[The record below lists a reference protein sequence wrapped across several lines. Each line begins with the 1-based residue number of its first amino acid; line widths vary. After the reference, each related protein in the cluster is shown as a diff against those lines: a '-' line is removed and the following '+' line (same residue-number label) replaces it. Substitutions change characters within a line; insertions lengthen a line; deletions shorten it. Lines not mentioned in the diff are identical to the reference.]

1 MNARISRDA
10 QKLHFFCLNYVW
22 LSWVTQGKEKRHH
35 WHKILFINPTVK
47 PEHVQIWESANKT
60 TDCVPEFA
68 GAEAAGSSESLRRPH
83 SICLCGKPPL
93 YSFFQPFAGTLW
105 QPSRRLA
112 KMWRWRQM
120 DESAWAL
127 LHLWHTEGRYRIIH
141 LRGWCGIQTGSDLL
155 YLQMIL
161 PRWPS

>member
-1 MNARISRDA
+1 MLGLAEMLRNCTFFVWIMFGWVESRR
-10 QKLHFFCLNYVW
+10 
-22 LSWVTQGKEKRHH
+22 EKR
-35 WHKILFINPTVK
+35 KGITDTKYCSLIQRSNLSTSRY
-47 PEHVQIWESANKT
+47 ESQQIKT